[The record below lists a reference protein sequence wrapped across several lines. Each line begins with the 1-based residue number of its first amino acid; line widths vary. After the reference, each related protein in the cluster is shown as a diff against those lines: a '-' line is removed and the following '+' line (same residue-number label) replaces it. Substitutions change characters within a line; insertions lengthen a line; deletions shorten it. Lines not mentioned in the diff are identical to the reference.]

1 MAEKIIPHNIE
12 AEQSV
17 IGAMFLTK
25 YAQERAIETLTGDQ
39 FYLDAHGKIFNAIK
53 SLSEKGTP
61 IDITTIAN
69 ELETRKELK
78 QIGGMDYL
86 LKIADIVPLAT
97 NIDEYIKIVE

>member
-25 YAQERAIETLTGDQ
+25 YAQERAIETLTSDQ

-53 SLSEKGTP
+53 FL
-61 IDITTIAN
+61 
-69 ELETRKELK
+69 
-78 QIGGMDYL
+78 
-86 LKIADIVPLAT
+86 
-97 NIDEYIKIVE
+97 

>member
-53 SLSEKGTP
+53 SLSEKG
-61 IDITTIAN
+61 
-69 ELETRKELK
+69 K
-78 QIGGMDYL
+78 IGR
-86 LKIADIVPLAT
+86 ASCRERV
-97 NIDEYIKIVE
+97 